1 MMSKLQSD
9 NFNCI
14 SFCFAFVDIMN
25 KLYSIKTEDGLIDYL
40 SNIFDFSQEMFMTED
55 CVLCGNYNEIRL
67 YIIPKDFLVL
77 VQSKSKLKKLKNIVE
92 QFEEPD
98 NEYLLIINQIIENEN
113 KINKIDEYRN
123 IHLKCLM
130 NSINNDLI

>member
-14 SFCFAFVDIMN
+14 SFCFAFVDIIN
-25 KLYSIKTEDGLIDYL
+25 NLYIQKKEDGLIDYL
-40 SNIFDFSQEMFMTED
+40 SNIFNFSQEMFMTEY
-55 CVLCGNYNEIRL
+55 CTLGGNYNEIRL

-77 VQSKSKLKKLKNIVE
+77 VQSKSKIKKLKKIVE
-92 QFEEPD
+92 QFKEPD
-98 NEYLLIINQIIENEN
+98 DEYILIINKIIENED

>member
-1 MMSKLQSD
+1 
-9 NFNCI
+9 
-14 SFCFAFVDIMN
+14 
-25 KLYSIKTEDGLIDYL
+25 
-40 SNIFDFSQEMFMTED
+40 MFMTEY
-55 CVLCGNYNEIRL
+55 CTLGGNYNEIRL

-77 VQSKSKLKKLKNIVE
+77 VQSKSKIKKLKKIVE
-92 QFEEPD
+92 QFKEPD
-98 NEYLLIINQIIENEN
+98 DEYILIINKIIENED